1 MRIKTLPRLARLTIA
16 ASALLLATTTGAALA
31 SESLDQGMKL
41 YKEKKYQEAKTVLE
55 QAARE
60 EPNSWQAH
68 FYLGHT
74 LMTLGRVNDAKHEYE
89 VCKHVSNHPAVQAHC
104 DKALS
109 QVEAYYAKVK
119 PQAGGAS
126 ASSSAGTAGEG
137 EEAAADAEPTPE
149 DKRKAE
155 VQAKKDKVM
164 QEARDQCTKIR
175 QDAETQIR
183 NEKAG
188 SNQHFRYS
196 DGSIGTDISDERE
209 AEIRAAAEEKCK
221 RIMSAA
227 DARARGYR

>member
-1 MRIKTLPRLARLTIA
+1 MRIQSILRLASLTVA
-16 ASALLLATTTGAALA
+16 ASALALTTAGTAMA

-41 YKEKKYQEAKTVLE
+41 YKEKKYQEAKTALE
-55 QAARE
+55 QAAKE

-74 LMTLGRVNDAKHEYE
+74 LMTLGRVNEAKHQYE

-109 QVEAYYAKVK
+109 QVEEYNAKVK
-119 PQAGGAS
+119 PQAGGS
-126 ASSSAGTAGEG
+126 TASSNAGTASGG
-137 EEAAADAEPTPE
+137 EETTADAEPSPE

-155 VQAKKDKVM
+155 IQAKKDKVM
-164 QEARDQCTKIR
+164 QEARDQCSKIR
-175 QDAETQIR
+175 QEAEAQIR

-209 AEIRAAAEEKCK
+209 AEIRGAAEEKCK
-221 RIMSAA
+221 RIMNSAE
-227 DARARGYR
+227 ARARGYR

>member
-1 MRIKTLPRLARLTIA
+1 
-16 ASALLLATTTGAALA
+16 
-31 SESLDQGMKL
+31 
-41 YKEKKYQEAKTVLE
+41 AK
-55 QAARE
+55 E

-74 LMTLGRVNDAKHEYE
+74 LMTLGRVNEAKHQYE

-109 QVEAYYAKVK
+109 QVEEYNAKVK
-119 PQAGGAS
+119 PQAGGS
-126 ASSSAGTAGEG
+126 TASSNAGTASGG
-137 EEAAADAEPTPE
+137 EETTADAEPSPE

-155 VQAKKDKVM
+155 IQAKKDKVM
-164 QEARDQCTKIR
+164 QEARDQCSKIR
-175 QDAETQIR
+175 QEAEAQIR

-209 AEIRAAAEEKCK
+209 AEIRGAAEEKCK
-221 RIMSAA
+221 RIMNSAE
-227 DARARGYR
+227 ARARGYR